1 MAGRLRLPSR
11 PSRSARDEMR
21 MTLIEHLDEL
31 RSRLIKIGIAFF
43 GVSIIA
49 WFFRE
54 RIFEWILAP
63 AGGALEGKLNVTG
76 VTEQLFTDMKLA
88 LYVGFLLTVPIL
100 LYQIWA
106 FVAPAVGDMGRAFTY
121 TIISLASALFI
132 AGVAFGYFVVLP
144 IGTQFLLN
152 WDTDRFDPIIT
163 AQSYLPFVTRFLL
176 AFGIVFELPAA
187 TYVAAKLELVD
198 APLLRRYRKHA
209 IIVNTVLAAALTPG
223 QDPYSM
229 LLMAV
234 PMIVMYEISI
244 LIARYVNPTTEVTA
258 HALARNDEDDDQH
271 EGEEP
276 EVEDEANEPEIDG
289 FEETDDPSENGHERD
304 L

>member
-11 PSRSARDEMR
+11 PRDEMR

-31 RSRLIKIGIAFF
+31 RSRIIKVGIAFF
-43 GVSIIA
+43 GVAIVA

-54 RIFEWILAP
+54 RIFDWLLAP
-63 AGGALEGKLNVTG
+63 AGDALQGKLNVTG

-88 LYVGFLLTVPIL
+88 LYVGFLLTIPVL
-100 LYQIWA
+100 LYQVWA

-121 TIISLASALFI
+121 TIISMASALFI
-132 AGVAFGYFVVLP
+132 AGVAFGYFIVLP
-144 IGTQFLLN
+144 VGTQFLLS
-152 WDTDRFDPIIT
+152 WDTQRFDPIIT

-198 APLLRRYRKHA
+198 APLLKRYRKHA
-209 IIVNTVLAAALTPG
+209 IILNTVLAAALTPG

-229 LLMAV
+229 VLMAV

-258 HALARNDEDDDQH
+258 HELVRDD
-271 EGEEP
+271 
-276 EVEDEANEPEIDG
+276 EDEAEEHEPDEPDIGD
-289 FEETDDPSENGHERD
+289 FEDTDDHPENGHERD